1 MATCSEPLSGYLSLI
16 EKLYEEPQTYASGW
30 NFGPNETDVK
40 SVEWIV
46 KYEVNFGLILHGKLM
61 KKINFMKRNF

>member
-1 MATCSEPLSGYLSLI
+1 MHLDGIC
-16 EKLYEEPQTYASGW
+16 
-30 NFGPNETDVK
+30 PNETDVK

-46 KYEVNFGLILHGKLM
+46 KYMSELWPILHGKLM